1 MPSPSRPSRPS
12 QPSRTRRR
20 RGAAASRSAT
30 RPARRR
36 DRTPAATAATG
47 TPGRV
52 AVGRINSTWGLR
64 GHVKVTPLTSNP
76 QRFQAGA
83 VVFVRGEPRRILDVA
98 TPRGYPCIVFEGYED
113 RTTADALRDT
123 LIEIA
128 EGELPALP
136 EGEYY
141 VHDLVGLTVLD
152 AGGQAIGEL
161 AEVLRTGAND
171 VYLVRR
177 EGARDLLIPA
187 IPEVIL
193 DVDLPAGRMR
203 IDPLPGLLEG

>member
-1 MPSPSRPSRPS
+1 MPSPSRPSR
-12 QPSRTRRR
+12 TRRR
-20 RGAAASRSAT
+20 RGPAGSRTREGAPDVREAAS
-30 RPARRR
+30 
-36 DRTPAATAATG
+36 AAN
-47 TPGRV
+47 RI

-76 QRFQAGA
+76 QRLQPGA

-113 RTTADALRDT
+113 RTAADALRDT

-128 EGELPALP
+128 EDELPALP

-141 VHDLVGLTVLD
+141 VHDLVGLAVLD
-152 AGGQAIGEL
+152 ADGEAIGEL

-193 DVDLPAGRMR
+193 DVDLPAGRMSV
-203 IDPLPGLLEG
+203 DLLPGLLEG

>member
-1 MPSPSRPSRPS
+1 MPSPSRPSR
-12 QPSRTRRR
+12 TRRQ

-36 DRTPAATAATG
+36 DRTPDATEATG
-47 TPGRV
+47 APGRV

-76 QRFQAGA
+76 QRFQPGA

-113 RTTADALRDT
+113 RTAADALRDT

-128 EGELPALP
+128 EDELPALP

-187 IPEVIL
+187 IPEVIRN
-193 DVDLPAGRMR
+193 VDLPAGRMR

>member
-1 MPSPSRPSRPS
+1 MPSPSRPSR
-12 QPSRTRRR
+12 TRRR
-20 RGAAASRSAT
+20 RGTAGS
-30 RPARRR
+30 RPAARTARHR
-36 DRTPAATAATG
+36 DRTPDAAEAAG
-47 TPGRV
+47 APGRI

-64 GHVKVTPLTSNP
+64 GHVKVTPLTSNE
-76 QRFQAGA
+76 QRLQPGA

-113 RTTADALRDT
+113 RTAADALRDT

-128 EGELPALP
+128 EDELPALP

-141 VHDLVGLTVLD
+141 VHDLVGLAVLD
-152 AGGQAIGEL
+152 ADGAAIGEL

-203 IDPLPGLLEG
+203 IDPLPGLIEG

>member
-1 MPSPSRPSRPS
+1 MPSPSRPSR
-12 QPSRTRRR
+12 TRRR
-20 RGAAASRSAT
+20 RGPAGS
-30 RPARRR
+30 RPAARTPRHR
-36 DRTPAATAATG
+36 DRTPEAREAGSPAN
-47 TPGRV
+47 RI

-64 GHVKVTPLTSNP
+64 GHVKVTPLTSNE
-76 QRFQAGA
+76 QRLQPGA
-83 VVFVRGEPRRILDVA
+83 VVLVRGEPRRILDVA

-113 RTTADALRDT
+113 RTAADVLRGS

-128 EGELPALP
+128 EDDLPALP

-141 VHDLVGLTVLD
+141 VHDLVGLAVLD
-152 AGGQAIGEL
+152 ADGEAIGEL

-203 IDPLPGLLEG
+203 IDPLPGLIEG

>member
-1 MPSPSRPSRPS
+1 MPTPSR
-12 QPSRTRRR
+12 PSRTRRR
-20 RGAAASRSAT
+20 RAPAGSRSAARPA

-36 DRTPAATAATG
+36 DRVPAAAEATG
-47 TPGRV
+47 APGRI

-76 QRFQAGA
+76 QRLQPGA
-83 VVFVRGEPRRILDVA
+83 VVSVRGEPRRILDVA

-113 RTTADALRDT
+113 RTAADALRDT

-128 EGELPALP
+128 EDELPALP

-141 VHDLVGLTVLD
+141 VHDLVGLAVLD
-152 AGGQAIGEL
+152 ADGEPIGEL

-187 IPEVIL
+187 IPEVIV

>member
-1 MPSPSRPSRPS
+1 MPSPSRPSR
-12 QPSRTRRR
+12 TRRR
-20 RGAAASRSAT
+20 RGPAGA
-30 RPARRR
+30 RPAARTVRPR
-36 DRTPAATAATG
+36 DRTPGGVEAAGAAN
-47 TPGRV
+47 RI

-76 QRFQAGA
+76 QRLQPGA

-128 EGELPALP
+128 EDELPALP

-141 VHDLVGLTVLD
+141 VHDLVGLAVLD
-152 AGGQAIGEL
+152 ADGEAIGEL
-161 AEVLRTGAND
+161 VEVLRTGAND

-187 IPEVIL
+187 IPEVIRE
-193 DVDLPAGRMR
+193 VDLTAGRMSV
-203 IDPLPGLLEG
+203 DLLPGLIEG

>member
-1 MPSPSRPSRPS
+1 MPPPSR
-12 QPSRTRRR
+12 PSRTRRR
-20 RGAAASRSAT
+20 RGPAGS
-30 RPARRR
+30 RPAARTSRRR
-36 DRTPAATAATG
+36 DHAPAAHEAASAV
-47 TPGRV
+47 GRI

-64 GHVKVTPLTSNP
+64 GHVKVTPLTSNR
-76 QRFQAGA
+76 QRLQPGA

-113 RTTADALRDT
+113 RTAADVLRGS

-128 EGELPALP
+128 EDELPVLP

-141 VHDLVGLTVLD
+141 VHDLVGLAVAD
-152 AGGQAIGEL
+152 ADGAPIGEL

-193 DVDLPAGRMR
+193 EVDLAAGRMTVEL
-203 IDPLPGLLEG
+203 LPGLIEG